1 MVFTVHAPNYLDHLK
16 LLEIRLVIKRSL
28 NINIIVIAHSNKIT
42 IKRMKIQ
49 DALDREQS
57 SYKYFSVN
65 NLSLSNQYQNSN
77 SKQAMQNLY
86 KQQLDEFLQ
95 EKNKQKEM

>member
-1 MVFTVHAPNYLDHLK
+1 MVFTIHAPNYLDHLK
-16 LLEIRLVIKRSL
+16 LFEIRLAIKRSL

-57 SYKYFSVN
+57 SYKYLSVN